1 MSDRLHGRQI
11 MEAAEARSALARRDA
26 VQRTGRRAHADWY
39 ARYLLGFLGYT
50 VLLLGAAAVA
60 DAEPAVADAE
70 PAVAVALNAAGAVV
84 GVAAMGYAGT
94 RPVVTRDFRRFHLVF
109 SLGWTGLYVAAVV
122 IGSVWSGD
130 APLLWWPASL
140 AVLAGW
146 TLGAALLV
154 RRAGAR

>member
-60 DAEPAVADAE
+60 GTE

-122 IGSVWSGD
+122 IGSVWSGG